1 MHVYH
6 GVMKGVVWLQYYI
19 MCVYE
24 YVCIVC
30 IVIYMYVYLLT
41 FIICFI
47 LGYTGRV
54 NWYSASVHIN
64 SPSPVDCEEVI
75 SKLNNN
81 HKMIELDHLS
91 THSTVVLL
99 SSPKLYTLTLRT
111 LEIRCTR
118 LPHDC
123 IQYLCQL
130 LTNNKSIQELE
141 IRGDSISDRGVGDIC
156 KVLEHNST
164 ITSLYLSHN
173 RLITSASAQALS
185 HLLLN
190 NSTLSELDLKGTSL
204 SSESLLLLLQ
214 SLSANKNMKR
224 LTLDKQHKETCIDT
238 YPNYHLIQDRVEW
251 V

>member
-1 MHVYH
+1 
-6 GVMKGVVWLQYYI
+6 MKGVVWLQYYI

-30 IVIYMYVYLLT
+30 IIMYMYVYLLT

-47 LGYTGRV
+47 LGYTGGV
-54 NWYSASVHIN
+54 NWVSDWVRLY

-81 HKMIELDHLS
+81 HKRIELNSSS

-99 SSPKLYTLTLRT
+99 SSPKLYTLTLRK
-111 LEIRCTR
+111 LEIWDTP

-130 LTNNKSIQELE
+130 LTNNKSIQQLE
-141 IRGDSISDRGVGDIC
+141 IWSGSISDRGVADIC
-156 KVLEHNST
+156 KVLEHDST
-164 ITSLYLSHN
+164 ITSLNLSSN
-173 RLITSASAQALS
+173 PLITSASAQALS

-190 NSTLSELDLKGTSL
+190 NSTLSELNLMRTSL

-214 SLSANKNMKR
+214 SLSANKNMKK
-224 LTLDKQHKETCIDT
+224 LTLDKQHKETCINT

-251 V
+251 RL

>member
-1 MHVYH
+1 
-6 GVMKGVVWLQYYI
+6 MKGVVWLQYYI

-30 IVIYMYVYLLT
+30 IIMYMYVYLLT

-47 LGYTGRV
+47 LGVTG
-54 NWYSASVHIN
+54 SDGVHLY
-64 SPSPVDCEEVI
+64 SPSPVECEEVI

-81 HKMIELDHLS
+81 YKRIHLNYSS

-99 SSPKLYTLTLRT
+99 SSPKLYTLTLRK
-111 LEIRCTR
+111 LEIWDTP

-130 LTNNKSIQELE
+130 LTNNKSIQELV
-141 IRGDSISDRGVGDIC
+141 IWGDSISDRGVADIC
-156 KVLEHNST
+156 KVLEHNPT
-164 ITSLYLSHN
+164 ITLLDLYDNS
-173 RLITSASAQALS
+173 LITSASAQALS

-190 NSTLSELDLKGTSL
+190 NSKLSELNLSETSL

-224 LTLDKQHKETCIDT
+224 LRLDYRHKETCIVT
-238 YPNYHLIQDRVEW
+238 LILTITSYKAE
-251 V
+251 

>member
-1 MHVYH
+1 
-6 GVMKGVVWLQYYI
+6 MKGVVWLQYYI

-30 IVIYMYVYLLT
+30 IIMYMYVYLLT

-47 LGYTGRV
+47 LGVTGSVDWVSDRV
-54 NWYSASVHIN
+54 DLWY
-64 SPSPVDCEEVI
+64 PSPVHCEEVI

-81 HKMIELDHLS
+81 HERIELHYSS

-99 SSPKLYTLTLRT
+99 SSPKLYTLTLRE
-111 LEIRCTR
+111 LEIWDTP

-130 LTNNKSIQELE
+130 LTNNKSIQELD
-141 IRGDSISDRGVGDIC
+141 IRSNSISDRGVADIC

-164 ITSLYLSHN
+164 ITSLDLSYN
-173 RLITSASAQALS
+173 PLITSASAQALS

-190 NSTLSELDLKGTSL
+190 NSTLSKLNLSRTSL
-204 SSESLLLLLQ
+204 SYSESLLLLLQ

-224 LTLDKQHKETCIDT
+224 LILDDRHRETCINT

-251 V
+251 WR

>member
-1 MHVYH
+1 M
-6 GVMKGVVWLQYYI
+6 LI
-19 MCVYE
+19 RAA
-24 YVCIVC
+24 VCI
-30 IVIYMYVYLLT
+30 IMYMYVYLLT

-47 LGYTGRV
+47 LGRTGRV
-54 NWYSASVHIN
+54 NWVSDSVSLWH
-64 SPSPVDCEEVI
+64 PSPIDCEEVM

-81 HKMIELDHLS
+81 HKRIILHYSS

-99 SSPKLYTLTLRT
+99 SSPKLYTLTLKR
-111 LEIRCTR
+111 LEIYETP

-141 IRGDSISDRGVGDIC
+141 IRYYSISDRGVADIC

-164 ITSLYLSHN
+164 ITSLELYDN
-173 RLITSASAQALS
+173 PLITSASTQALS

-190 NSTLSELDLKGTSL
+190 NSTLSKLDLRGTSL
-204 SSESLLLLLQ
+204 SSESVLLLLQ

-224 LTLDKQHKETCIDT
+224 LTLDYQHRETCINT

-251 V
+251 

>member
-1 MHVYH
+1 
-6 GVMKGVVWLQYYI
+6 MKDVVWLQYYI

-30 IVIYMYVYLLT
+30 IIMYMYVYLLT

-47 LGYTGRV
+47 LGDTGSV
-54 NWYSASVHIN
+54 DWYSGMVRLWYL
-64 SPSPVDCEEVI
+64 SPVDCEEVI

-81 HKMIELDHLS
+81 HKWIGLNFSS

-99 SSPKLYTLTLRT
+99 SSPKLYTLTLRR
-111 LEIRCTR
+111 LEIWYTP

-141 IRGDSISDRGVGDIC
+141 IRDNSISDRGVADIC
-156 KVLEHNST
+156 KVLKHNST
-164 ITSLYLSHN
+164 ITSLDLSYN

-190 NSTLSELDLKGTSL
+190 NSTLSKLDLSRTSL

-224 LTLDKQHKETCIDT
+224 LTLDYRHKETCINT

-251 V
+251 WR